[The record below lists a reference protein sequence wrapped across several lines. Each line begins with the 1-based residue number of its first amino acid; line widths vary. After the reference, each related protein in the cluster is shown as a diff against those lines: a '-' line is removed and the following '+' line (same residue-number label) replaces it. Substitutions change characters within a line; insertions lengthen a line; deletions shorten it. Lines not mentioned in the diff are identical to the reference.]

1 MTTNII
7 FEPFITKSIP
17 EVILAADENVR
28 KDKVII
34 REILN
39 DNYPNEM
46 SVMFDVIKLPKKS
59 FIHIFSE
66 DLSESYYY
74 TDSDFYTDNGCTD
87 FECIPM
93 SSEKFFI
100 RAVYHDSAQG
110 LIKYSSLRHYQP
122 DNTRTIIDGTWKMA
136 VCYKEINDFFYQKSL
151 PVMRV
156 TSGGYGSGWNIAGG
170 HYVVTNHHVAGG
182 VGSKQHTLTYNYESP
197 TCSPENPAENR
208 LILRTKGVVAT
219 GKGSDQPSGDWSL
232 YEVDKL
238 TWEEAGVVPIFG
250 ALSVEIKE
258 NNELKGMP
266 VVMPQHPWAK
276 EKRIASVD
284 GDGESCVV
292 TSATND
298 VIRYNLDSI
307 GGSSGSPVL
316 SQETGGVIAEHF
328 ASGGATNVGVNIKKM
343 YNGIKHLLPS
353 SNDPKEAVIGLGKVL
368 TRSVEITPVT
378 KNVIN
383 IPTEEAFVLK
393 STLKDSSGRFY
404 KNGNDYTFI
413 AKFNTSDGGT
423 GSIVV
428 EMRVE
433 HSDIKILKAYL
444 PNQAILNDYSVL
456 FSGWMSFHV
465 NSEKD
470 GRNLFNLIIPFA
482 YEDYDPFV
490 VPFEPG
496 DAIEMNF
503 ELAKNGNSIK
513 QRFEGAQYGYIAIY
527 TGEGPLTL
535 NSSAVGYSTL
545 RTMVK
550 DNNGKINILTL
561 RGKRETTCTIRPM
574 NASTPCGGGSQ
585 GSNLIIEFH
594 PEDNPDLDLN
604 HSFSGIIPLQAALGD
619 HDKKNILLNIS
630 LKDENGGNTNYPAW
644 SPNSVQYFVGDHVT
658 HKGGI
663 YICTQAHVSNSG
675 WAPGVANTLWKLV
688 GQAL

>member
-100 RAVYHDSAQG
+100 RVVYHDSVQG

-122 DNTRTIIDGTWKMA
+122 DNMRSVINNTFKMA
-136 VCYKEINDFFYQKSL
+136 VCYKEINDLFYQKSL
-151 PVMRV
+151 SVMKAN
-156 TSGGYGSGWNIAGG
+156 SGSGWNITGG
-170 HYVVTNHHVAGG
+170 PYVVTNHHVAGA
-182 VGSKQHTLTYNYESP
+182 VGSKQHALTYNYESP
-197 TCSPENPAENR
+197 TCSPENPAENS

-219 GKGSDQPSGDWSL
+219 GGGSGQPGGDWSL

-266 VVMPQHPWAK
+266 VVMPQHPWGK
-276 EKRIASVD
+276 VKRIASVD
-284 GDGESCVV
+284 GDGEPCVV

-298 VIRYNLDSI
+298 VIKYNCDSD

-316 SQETGGVIAEHF
+316 SQETGGVIAEHY
-328 ASGGATNVGVNIKKM
+328 AGGGSFNVGVNIKKV
-343 YNGIKHLLPS
+343 YDGIKHLLPS
-353 SNDPKEAVIGLGKVL
+353 SNDPKEAVIGLGKAL

-383 IPTEEAFVLK
+383 IPTEETFVLK
-393 STLKDSSGRFY
+393 STLKDSAGRFY
-404 KNGNDYTFI
+404 KNGNDYIFI
-413 AKFNTSDGGT
+413 AKFNTPDGET
-423 GSIVV
+423 DSIVFK
-428 EMRVE
+428 MRVE
-433 HSDIKILKAYL
+433 HSNIHILKAYL
-444 PNQAILNDYSVL
+444 PNQARLNDYSVL

-470 GRNLFNLIIPFA
+470 GSNLFNLIIPFA
-482 YEDYDPFV
+482 YEDYDPFT
-490 VPFEPG
+490 VPFEPTQTVTVTT
-496 DAIEMNF
+496 DSPAITSAITHDSNIGF
-503 ELAKNGNSIK
+503 VAVRTGQGPLALNSQTSTGYTVLTVQVKDEIGNIDIVYLRG
-513 QRFEGAQYGYIAIY
+513 QRKTRCAPNLRPMDDY
-527 TGEGPLTL
+527 TGCG
-535 NSSAVGYSTL
+535 SSAV
-545 RTMVK
+545 
-550 DNNGKINILTL
+550 
-561 RGKRETTCTIRPM
+561 P
-574 NASTPCGGGSQ
+574 AQ
-585 GSNLIIEFH
+585 LIVSYH
-594 PEDNPDLDLN
+594 GEDNVDLPGG
-604 HSFSGIIPLQAALGD
+604 HWLGLLPVMATR
-619 HDKKNILLNIS
+619 NNFNEPILVNVDI
-630 LKDENGGNTNYPAW
+630 LKR
-644 SPNSVQYFVGDHVT
+644 
-658 HKGGI
+658 
-663 YICTQAHVSNSG
+663 
-675 WAPGVANTLWKLV
+675 
-688 GQAL
+688 